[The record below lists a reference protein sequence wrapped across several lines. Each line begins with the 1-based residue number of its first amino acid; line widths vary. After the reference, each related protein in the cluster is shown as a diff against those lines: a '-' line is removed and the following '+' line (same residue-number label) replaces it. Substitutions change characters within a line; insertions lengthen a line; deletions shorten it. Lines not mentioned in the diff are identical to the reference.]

1 MVAAFTISG
10 DGGWTI
16 KNVVILS
23 YKLKASLSY
32 MRRYFK
38 NSE

>member
-23 YKLKASLSY
+23 YKFETY
-32 MRRYFK
+32 MRLCLNNK
-38 NSE
+38 